1 MGSPVLVVMGVSGSG
16 KTTLGRSL
24 ARRTGWAFLDADD
37 LHSPE
42 SIERMASGLPLD
54 DEARWPWLD
63 RVAAWIAERGPDEPG
78 IVACSALKRTYRDR
92 LRSARPDLRFVYL
105 RATPEQIADR
115 LAARTGHFFPQA
127 LMAAQFAD
135 LQEPGPDEDAII
147 VPIGQTPHMEVDA
160 VLAALPQREA
170 PR

>member
-24 ARRTGWAFLDADD
+24 ARRTGWAFLDADA

-42 SIERMASGLPLD
+42 SIHRMSSGIPLD

-63 RVAAWIAERGPDEPG
+63 RVAAWIADRGPGVPG
-78 IVACSALKRTYRDR
+78 IVACSALKRAYRDR
-92 LRSARPDLRFVYL
+92 LRTSRADVRFVYL
-105 RATPEQIADR
+105 QATPEQIADR
-115 LAARTGHFFPQA
+115 LAARTGHFFPRQ
-127 LMAAQFAD
+127 LVAAQFAD

-147 VPIGQTPHMEVDA
+147 VPIGQMPDAEVDA
-160 VLAALPQREA
+160 VLAALSRDEA